1 MYLVTYHNGHL
12 IVENRFMDHDE
23 AVRVVQRLRGRGV
36 PDVQMVKAI
45 PVDVDNGPLFTWA
58 EKHERQQ

>member
-1 MYLVTYHNGHL
+1 
-12 IVENRFMDHDE
+12 MDHDE